1 MSFGKWRYHIWIWD
15 LKNVWL
21 LATCEQTE
29 QVPMSFPLE
38 FYLVVMSFPFQWFLI
53 HLYHITLEK
62 FSPETYV
69 KFRGHAPS
77 TASLM
82 TS

>member
-1 MSFGKWRYHIWIWD
+1 MFC
-15 LKNVWL
+15 L
-21 LATCEQTE
+21 LATCEQT
-29 QVPMSFPLE
+29 QRVPMSFPLD
-38 FYLVVMSFPFQWFLI
+38 FYLVVMSFPLQWFLI

-62 FSPETYV
+62 FSPEIYV

>member
-1 MSFGKWRYHIWIWD
+1 
-15 LKNVWL
+15 
-21 LATCEQTE
+21 
-29 QVPMSFPLE
+29 MSFPLE
-38 FYLVVMSFPFQWFLI
+38 FYLVVMSFPFEWFLI
-53 HLYHITLEK
+53 HLYHVTQ
-62 FSPETYV
+62 FSPEIYV